1 MQRAFDF
8 VRSTHSEDG
17 GTVLD
22 LRNGRL
28 FRLNSAA
35 SLIWEQLRHGQPQL
49 QIARAVA
56 DRFGISEDTARND
69 VEQFL
74 KSAVQCELPVPDRH
88 DE

>member
-8 VRSTHSEDG
+8 VRSTHSENG

-35 SLIWEQLRHGQPQL
+35 SLIWELLRDGQPQP
-49 QIARAVA
+49 QIAKAVA
-56 DRFGISEDTARND
+56 DRFGISEDVARND

-74 KSAVQCELPVPDRH
+74 KSTGQCELPVPDTY

>member
-1 MQRAFDF
+1 MHRTFDF
-8 VRSTHSEDG
+8 VRSTHSQDG

-35 SLIWEQLRHGQPQL
+35 SLIWELLRDGQPQP
-49 QIARAVA
+49 QIAKAVA
-56 DRFGISEDTARND
+56 DRFGISGDAARND
-69 VEQFL
+69 VEEFL
-74 KSAVQCELPVPDRH
+74 RSAGQYELPIPGRH